1 MIQQQK
7 TALIVGCGDLGLRLA
22 RRLIDS
28 GFSVSAVKRNPESL
42 PAEIT
47 GIAADISIPETLAAL
62 TDKRFD
68 YIVVATSAG
77 EFTEQAYQ
85 RVYVDGLRNVLAVV
99 QPQKRLFVV
108 SSTSVYGQ
116 GGGEWVD
123 ESSIT
128 EPLGFAGRKQL
139 AAESVAFSETSSAT
153 VVRLSGIYGPGRSRL
168 IEQVYD
174 GQHTLAEP
182 PHYSNRIHIDDAAG
196 MLAFLIRCDG
206 EGVTLDSHYIGCDKA
221 PSALHEVKEW
231 MAEQMD
237 LSDHWQSHTSPKGR
251 GGSKRCN
258 GDKVRQLGYTFQ
270 YPDYKAGYASL
281 IKAFLNK
288 KASER

>member
-1 MIQQQK
+1 MAEQQN
-7 TALIVGCGDLGLRLA
+7 TVLIVGCGDLGLRLA
-22 RRLIDS
+22 KRLIS
-28 GFSVSAVKRNPESL
+28 QGFNVSAVKRNPDSL
-42 PAEIT
+42 PA
-47 GIAADISIPETLAAL
+47 GIQGVAADISMPETLNGL
-62 TDKRFD
+62 TDKSFD

-85 RVYVDGLRNVLAVV
+85 RVYVDGLRNVLAVT
-99 QPQKRLFVV
+99 QPKKRLFLV

-116 GGGEWVD
+116 SGGDWVD
-123 ESSIT
+123 ETSAT

-139 AAESVAFSETSSAT
+139 DAEAVAFSDTQNAT

-174 GQHTLAEP
+174 GLHTLSEP
-182 PHYSNRIHIDDAAG
+182 AHYSNRIHIDDAAG
-196 MLAFLIRCDG
+196 MLAFLIDCNESG
-206 EGVTLDSHYIGCDKA
+206 TALESHYIGCDKS

-237 LSDHWQSHTSPKGR
+237 LSNHWQSHTSPKGR

-258 GDKVRQLGYTFQ
+258 GNRVRELGYEFQ
-270 YPDYKAGYASL
+270 YPDFKAGYEPL
-281 IKAFLNK
+281 IREYLK
-288 KASER
+288 KRNNG